1 MKYMT
6 FNSSCSYAGIANLLS
21 FYGVDTEDRTIAL
34 EMGLPFLFD
43 YEDGCYV
50 SGPMLQSAK
59 WFNIYLETLGYTM
72 TEREVNRYKLC
83 DYLRDLQYA
92 MLGIYVRGEN
102 KHAVIYTGLKD
113 GKFCLLNNKWKESD
127 EPDTLLLSEQ
137 ELLQRVNEKVTVANL
152 NKTACDIRASMNT
165 LFRAILLDSITML
178 ELIGETQISRKL
190 KIVQGQFMDAV
201 KQNRPLQLDQCLD
214 IALLKSAIEEYIN
227 LICARA

>member
-1 MKYMT
+1 
-6 FNSSCSYAGIANLLS
+6 
-21 FYGVDTEDRTIAL
+21 
-34 EMGLPFLFD
+34 
-43 YEDGCYV
+43 
-50 SGPMLQSAK
+50 
-59 WFNIYLETLGYTM
+59 
-72 TEREVNRYKLC
+72 
-83 DYLRDLQYA
+83 

-152 NKTACDIRASMNT
+152 NKTACETVKTESMAEHSAAVLRSLYNEIAGFCARERSSADIRASMNT